1 MTIMDS
7 GTRREFT
14 SGAVR
19 DMQDGKGRCDL
30 LPLGIIAERLESS
43 VLIPGEPCMMCARII
58 KQCGIDAVVTIP
70 KGE

>member
-1 MTIMDS
+1 LTIMDS

-43 VLIPGEPCMMCARII
+43 VALM
-58 KQCGIDAVVTIP
+58 QW
-70 KGE
+70 

>member
-43 VLIPGEPCMMCARII
+43 VALM
-58 KQCGIDAVVTIP
+58 QW
-70 KGE
+70 